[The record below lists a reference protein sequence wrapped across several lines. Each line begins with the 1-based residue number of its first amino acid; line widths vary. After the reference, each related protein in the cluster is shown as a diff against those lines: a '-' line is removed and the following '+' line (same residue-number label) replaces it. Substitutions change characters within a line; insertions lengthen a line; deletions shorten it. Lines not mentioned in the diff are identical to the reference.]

1 VPEAF
6 PSPHDPP
13 LSTFFG
19 SASSWFGRTQP
30 SPERRDSQRE
40 NLFVRS
46 LLAVNEIT
54 TYRWSFLED
63 VLGYMEA
70 GIRTM
75 GVWRPKLD
83 EFGEER
89 AVDIIRETK
98 MAVSSV
104 SYAGCFTGQNGY
116 AYEESLSDAKDA
128 LRVAGAL
135 KADCVVMLSG
145 GLSGHIYTHARR
157 LFVSALTELGDLAG
171 EQGVK
176 LAVQPMCRLFAND
189 RTFIT
194 SIDETLDVIDAC
206 DHDRVGMAFDVYH
219 LWQEPRLLERIAE
232 IAPLV
237 ATVQLNDWHRPPLS
251 EYDRGLIGEGEIP
264 LGDITHAFL
273 DNGYRG
279 PFEISIWSEELW
291 KTNYDWLLQ
300 DCRSRFENLLA
311 PCPS

>member
-1 VPEAF
+1 MPEDF
-6 PSPHDPP
+6 PSPHDNP

-19 SASSWFGRTQP
+19 SDSRFRRTQP
-30 SPERRDSQRE
+30 SPRRRNPQRE
-40 NLFVRS
+40 NLYVRS

-63 VLGYMEA
+63 VLGYLEA

-89 AVDIIRETK
+89 AIDIIRETR
-98 MAVSSV
+98 MGVSSV

-128 LRVAGAL
+128 LRIAGAL
-135 KADCVVMLSG
+135 KADCVIMLSG
-145 GLSGHIYTHARR
+145 ALSGHILTHARR
-157 LFVSALTELGDLAG
+157 LFVSALTELGDIAA

-176 LAVQPMCRLFAND
+176 LAVQPMRRLFANEW
-189 RTFIT
+189 TFIT

-206 DHDRVGMAFDVYH
+206 DHDMVGMAFDVYH
-219 LWQEPRLLERIAE
+219 LWQEPRLIERIAE
-232 IAPLV
+232 ITPLV
-237 ATVQLNDWHRPPLS
+237 AAVQLNDWHRPPMS
-251 EYDRGLIGEGEIP
+251 EYDRGLIGDGQIP
-264 LGDITHAFL
+264 LAEITQAFL
-273 DNGYRG
+273 DNGFRG

-291 KTNYDWLLQ
+291 KSDYDALLH
-300 DCRSRFENLLA
+300 DCRARFENLL
-311 PCPS
+311 PTCLN